1 MPLVIIVIAKE
12 TRPQGKLV
20 MRQKNWNM
28 VVSPLFGCP
37 SPLSPLNLSSI
48 SQMVSCSSLI
58 LSMGVPKMYL
68 KLTDKKM
75 TNFYIFCNE
84 IQGMSPFYVLWLKL
98 KQCTPPPPT
107 LVSLSSYTNA
117 HHFHKNDLSN
127 PLRYWSVTYVV
138 QIENKYGQHHRY
150 CGYHQSE

>member
-48 SQMVSCSSLI
+48 SRMVSCSSQI

-75 TNFYIFCNE
+75 TNFYIFCTE
-84 IQGMSPFYVLWLKL
+84 IRGMSPFYVL
-98 KQCTPPPPT
+98 
-107 LVSLSSYTNA
+107 
-117 HHFHKNDLSN
+117 
-127 PLRYWSVTYVV
+127 
-138 QIENKYGQHHRY
+138 
-150 CGYHQSE
+150 